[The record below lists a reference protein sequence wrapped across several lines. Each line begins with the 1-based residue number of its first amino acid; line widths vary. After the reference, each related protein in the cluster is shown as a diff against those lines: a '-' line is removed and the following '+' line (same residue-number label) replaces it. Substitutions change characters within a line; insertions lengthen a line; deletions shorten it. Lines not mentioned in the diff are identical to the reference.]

1 VPWYVTRPG
10 DDLEDVV
17 SSFMWYIRRQVN
29 LVAPP
34 GYRDSQHATYRVFGQ
49 LAAGMSEEK
58 ALEELTR
65 HRMIVLS
72 DVEGSRKAMEEFF
85 AAGAT
90 DLVGQF
96 EVGGLPHEY
105 TVAAMQTFARDVAGF
120 AK

>member
-1 VPWYVTRPG
+1 
-10 DDLEDVV
+10 
-17 SSFMWYIRRQVN
+17 VN
-29 LVAPP
+29 LIAPP
-34 GYRDSQHATYRVFGQ
+34 DYRDSQHATYRVFGQ

-90 DLVGQF
+90 DVVPQF
-96 EVGGLPHEY
+96 EVGGLANEY
-105 TVAAMQTFARDVAGF
+105 SMRSMESFALDVAGF
-120 AK
+120 AT